1 MTYNPIAS
9 LEAQAA
15 GIELKDVLSGGQVG
29 HACRQIE
36 LQLETIKITLEEAEA
51 AAAKL
56 RSPQYTNV
64 FAEQELQRMGHAC
77 MNTAKQALT
86 ALHEAKTE
94 ASELEA
100 FLEKKARPQKPVCDS
115 IEAQLA
121 GRKNDYKM
129 LLDSL
134 KPEAVAV
141 ALADLLHDAI
151 ADGDEVGAYLLCS
164 DWSTLYLKSR
174 GLKEDEFEGRMWAAL
189 ENHGGTK
196 TARQQ
201 LKFAK
206 SKNGLA
212 GLLTL
217 TEHIVDMRLQ
227 NLRQELRI

>member
-9 LEAQAA
+9 LEAQAE
-15 GIELKDVLSGGQVG
+15 GIELQDVLTGGWVG
-29 HACRQIE
+29 HACRRIDH
-36 LQLETIKITLEEAEA
+36 QLETIKVTLEEAEA

-64 FAEQELQRMGHAC
+64 FAEQELQRMGQAC

-86 ALHEAKTE
+86 ALQEAKTE
-94 ASELEA
+94 ASELQIY
-100 FLEKKARPQKPVCDS
+100 LEKKARPQKPVCDS

-134 KPEAVAV
+134 KAEAVAA

-174 GLKEDEFEGRMWAAL
+174 GLKEDEYEGRMWAAL
-189 ENHGGTK
+189 ENHSGTK
-196 TARQQ
+196 AARQQ

-206 SKNGLA
+206 SKDGLA

>member
-1 MTYNPIAS
+1 M
-9 LEAQAA
+9 
-15 GIELKDVLSGGQVG
+15 GQ
-29 HACRQIE
+29 
-36 LQLETIKITLEEAEA
+36 
-51 AAAKL
+51 
-56 RSPQYTNV
+56 
-64 FAEQELQRMGHAC
+64 AC

-94 ASELEA
+94 ASELETY
-100 FLEKKARPQKPVCDS
+100 LEKKARPQKPVCDS

-151 ADGDEVGAYLLCS
+151 AGGDEVGAYLLCS
-164 DWSTLYLKSR
+164 DWSTLYLQSR
-174 GLKEDEFEGRMWAAL
+174 GLKEDEFAGRMWAAL

-206 SKNGLA
+206 SKDGLA

>member
-1 MTYNPIAS
+1 MTYDPIAS
-9 LEAQAA
+9 LEAQAER
-15 GIELKDVLSGGQVG
+15 IELKDVLTGGQAG
-29 HACRQIE
+29 HSCRQIE
-36 LQLETIKITLEEAEA
+36 RQLETIKITLEEAEA

-64 FAEQELQRMGHAC
+64 FAEQELQRMGQAC
-77 MNTAKQALT
+77 MHTAKQALT

-94 ASELEA
+94 ASELQIY
-100 FLEKKARPQKPVCDS
+100 LEKKARPQKPVCDS

-151 ADGDEVGAYLLCS
+151 ASSDEVGAYLLCS

-174 GLKEDEFEGRMWAAL
+174 GLNEDEFEGRMWAAL
-189 ENHGGTK
+189 ENHSGTK
-196 TARQQ
+196 TAQQQ

-206 SKNGLA
+206 SKDGLA

>member
-15 GIELKDVLSGGQVG
+15 GIELKDVLTGGQVG
-29 HACRQIE
+29 HACRRIDH
-36 LQLETIKITLEEAEA
+36 QLETIKITLEEAEA

-56 RSPQYTNV
+56 RSPQYTNI
-64 FAEQELQRMGHAC
+64 FAEQELQRMGQAC
-77 MNTAKQALT
+77 MHTAKQALT
-86 ALHEAKTE
+86 ALQEAKTE
-94 ASELEA
+94 ASELETY
-100 FLEKKARPQKPVCDS
+100 LEKKARPQKPVSDS

-134 KPEAVAV
+134 KPEAVAA

-196 TARQQ
+196 AARQQ

-206 SKNGLA
+206 SKDGLA